1 MITRGHDM
9 PFGTK
14 PSETGVSFR
23 LWAPSACT
31 VDIRR

>member
-14 PSETGVSFR
+14 LSDRGATFR
-23 LWAPSACT
+23 LWA
-31 VDIRR
+31 RRARALST